1 MSLNHIPEY
10 EPLDHSTHHDWNSVM
25 SISLGELVDYGFID
39 FSSEKY
45 DFDSYNDEQRNRFW
59 EKFLAR
65 YRFRDISIT
74 PPEKWRLRLIAVL
87 NEVMPKYKFLYK
99 ALEDGK
105 TPLMAGDEYH
115 KRREIRSDFPQTQL
129 SGQED
134 YASEGNDLEYET
146 IHEADFI
153 ETADRIARSYRDVD
167 VMLLDECE
175 RLFSQIYSTHING
188 L

>member
-65 YRFRDISIT
+65 FRFRDISIT

-129 SGQED
+129 SGNED
-134 YASEGNDLEYET
+134 YASEGTDLEYET
-146 IHEADFI
+146 IHEGDFI
-153 ETADRIARSYRDVD
+153 ETAERVSRSYRDVD
-167 VMLLDECE
+167 TMLLDECE
-175 RLFSQIYSTHING
+175 RLFSQVYSTHING